1 MAFYS
6 GQTSIG
12 TAATVVDGVL
22 IGSNGGNPYRLM
34 IHNNDNTDA
43 VYIGGSAVTTTNGLK
58 LDKGVMLQLTVSP
71 TDLLYAVSTK
81 NGAIGVS
88 EKFTEGR
95 LKIVDD
101 NDWIHFSHEIIHSKL
116 MRNSNQLFYN
126 NYSWDTI
133 SKKALDSILL

>member
-12 TAATVVDGVL
+12 TAATVIDGVL
-22 IGSNGGNPYRLM
+22 IGANGGNPYRLM

-43 VYIGGSAVTTTNGLK
+43 VYVGGSAVTITDGLK

-81 NGAIGVS
+81 NGHIIS
-88 EKFTEGR
+88 WLTEP
-95 LKIVDD
+95 V
-101 NDWIHFSHEIIHSKL
+101 
-116 MRNSNQLFYN
+116 
-126 NYSWDTI
+126 
-133 SKKALDSILL
+133 

>member
-1 MAFYS
+1 VAFYN

-22 IGSNGGNPYRLM
+22 IGANGGNPYRLM

-43 VYIGGSAVTTTNGLK
+43 VYLGGSAVTTSDGLK

-81 NGAIGVS
+81 SGHIIS
-88 EKFTEGR
+88 WLTEP
-95 LKIVDD
+95 V
-101 NDWIHFSHEIIHSKL
+101 
-116 MRNSNQLFYN
+116 
-126 NYSWDTI
+126 
-133 SKKALDSILL
+133 

>member
-22 IGSNGGNPYRLM
+22 IGANGGNPYRLM

-43 VYIGGSAVTTTNGLK
+43 VYVGGSAVTITDGLK

-71 TDLLYAVSTK
+71 TDLLYAVSSK
-81 NGAIGVS
+81 SGHIIS
-88 EKFTEGR
+88 WLTEP
-95 LKIVDD
+95 V
-101 NDWIHFSHEIIHSKL
+101 
-116 MRNSNQLFYN
+116 
-126 NYSWDTI
+126 
-133 SKKALDSILL
+133 